1 MTDLKKLEKKLHEK
15 AFPTESS
22 NSWKGEV
29 IADDSGE
36 WVGNANNCHV
46 LGIGCHACETC
57 KAEPYMIDENCDT
70 CWNCS
75 HDLGILRWDN
85 NGTPYQI

>member
-1 MTDLKKLEKKLHEK
+1 MNIVKQMKMELKQFY
-15 AFPTESS
+15 AVTGVS
-22 NSWKGEV
+22 
-29 IADDSGE
+29 D
-36 WVGNANNCHV
+36 
-46 LGIGCHACETC
+46 ACETC